1 MIIKNKSRHAAS
13 LLGLLLF
20 LILAVGSVDDGSGT
34 SNTATKQK
42 SKREVEV
49 TPEITA
55 DGSGTLDASAKQESK
70 LEAEATPEITV
81 ELSNLVVEID
91 SDFGTKTQLFDLTLM
106 NLSSKDI
113 TVYVV
118 IYAKND
124 RFSPP
129 RRSAWPFAGIL
140 FHQAGT
146 GRGNLSY
153 HDIMRNWNSRP
164 DNSKGYKLRIP
175 ANKTE
180 KIEGA
185 LPINKTCQ
193 HEAWRGKPI
202 DSRAN
207 YEEWNIWV
215 FSERG
220 KLVLKKT
227 YEVE

>member
-1 MIIKNKSRHAAS
+1 MIIKNKSRHTVS

-20 LILAVGSVDDGSGT
+20 LILAVGSIDTDSGT
-34 SNTATKQK
+34 SSTSTKQK
-42 SKREVEV
+42 
-49 TPEITA
+49 PAEITA
-55 DGSGTLDASAKQESK
+55 
-70 LEAEATPEITV
+70 
-81 ELSNLVVEID
+81 ELSNLVIEID
-91 SDFGTKTQLFDLTLM
+91 SDFGIKTQLFDVTLR
-106 NLSSKDI
+106 NLSSKEI

-164 DNSKGYKLRIP
+164 DNSKGYKVTIA
-175 ANKTE
+175 ANKNETL
-180 KIEGA
+180 EGA

-193 HEAWRGKPI
+193 QEAWRGKPI

-220 KLVLKKT
+220 KLLFKKT
-227 YEVE
+227 YEVK